1 MNLFDFMI
9 PTNIYQLAIA
19 KATPEEAAKLIED
32 MAAETER
39 YRKAFCAARAF
50 IRSHAADPDIT
61 EEMVEKYAE
70 YQEAAKGL

>member
-1 MNLFDFMI
+1 MI

-19 KATPEEAAKLIED
+19 KSTPEEAAKLIED

-50 IRSHAADPDIT
+50 IRCHAGDPDLT
-61 EEMVEKYAE
+61 PEMVKKYAE
-70 YQEAAKGL
+70 YEEASKGL